1 MKAVFLQT
9 RLNSVRL
16 PKKALLPLEG
26 IPLVE
31 WSMRR
36 LKQIEA
42 DCYVL
47 LTCESDAAT
56 LRLNAAR
63 CGFELFTGSETDVLN
78 RFAEATRLYRPDRIL
93 RATGDN
99 PFVSPVLAEE
109 TWRQAEAA
117 GADYAVLKDIPTG
130 SSVEAA
136 RAGALLAAEAAATE
150 PYDREHVMPYLYH
163 HPETFAV
170 IGGAPPEGYRS
181 RLSVTVDTEE
191 DYRRVACWA
200 SGLTPETFSLKHLIA
215 SQPQDGDL

>member
-16 PKKALLPLEG
+16 PRKALLPLEG

-36 LKQIEA
+36 LKQVQA

-47 LTCESDAAT
+47 LTCETDAAT
-56 LRLNAAR
+56 LRPYAER
-63 CGFELFTGSETDVLN
+63 CGFDLFAGSEADVLN
-78 RFAEATRLYRPDRIL
+78 RFAEAARLYRPDWIL

-99 PFVSPVLAEE
+99 PFVSPVLAGE
-109 TWRQAEAA
+109 TLRQAEAA
-117 GADYAVLKDIPTG
+117 GADYAVLKEIPTG

-136 RAGALLAAEAAATE
+136 RTEALLTAEAAATE
-150 PYDREHVMPYLYH
+150 PYDREHVMPYLYR
-163 HPETFAV
+163 HPESFTV
-170 IGGAPPEGYRS
+170 IRGVPPEGYRS

>member
-16 PKKALLPLEG
+16 PRKALLPLEG

-36 LKQIEA
+36 LKMVNA

-47 LTCESDAAT
+47 LTCEADAAT
-56 LRLNAAR
+56 LRLNASR
-63 CGFELFTGSETDVLN
+63 CGFELFAGSETDVLN
-78 RFAEATRLYRPDRIL
+78 RFAEAARLYRPDWIL

-99 PFVSPVLAEE
+99 PFVSPVLADE
-109 TWRQAEAA
+109 TLRQVAA
-117 GADYAVLKDIPTG
+117 ARADYAVFKDIPTG

-136 RAGALLAAEAAATE
+136 RVEALLSAEAAATE
-150 PYDREHVMPYLYH
+150 PYDREHVMPYLYR
-163 HPETFAV
+163 HPESFTV
-170 IGGAPPEGYRS
+170 IRGVPPEGYRS

-191 DYRRVACWA
+191 DYRRVVRWA
-200 SGLTPETFSLKHLIA
+200 AGLTPETFSLKHLIA